1 MERPA
6 TAAGAP
12 TAKRFS
18 WVYSTLPASMATGS
32 IGTLVQLYIIQLDGT
47 ALGVIYASLAI
58 AFFNG
63 VSIPASIF
71 WGYTT
76 DRLHQRKA
84 VIVASYLVM
93 ATVLLSFYGQN
104 TVGTIAEFSVLAFV
118 SAASATPLNLLI
130 METEPKN
137 RWADTFAKLSMA
149 SGVGTTAGLVLSTV
163 WVQSFPLILLSIPF
177 SMFSLTSAVLAL
189 ILIRDPPYVLEGE
202 TIVLRR
208 PSFFSRLLAL
218 PLMFLS
224 VPKASDFRR
233 VFRGLRYG
241 VTSYVP
247 LLYLSI
253 ICFYLSSGIFNTS
266 FVPAMSTF
274 SLTHGEIF
282 GVILSGMVVQ
292 TLVFRYIGRYIENRS
307 LAGVTSAGLLLRAA
321 SYVATGLFALVLAQ
335 PLFFVPALVLYPL
348 GAGVA
353 YAVYYTASNTMIFNS
368 VKKGSPG
375 SALGVYSA
383 IVGFAALIGS
393 LISGF
398 TSVYLGFHTTFVSAG
413 LLLVLAAGITLR
425 LRKMGNPGEAQVPR
439 S

>member
-1 MERPA
+1 M
-6 TAAGAP
+6 
-12 TAKRFS
+12 KRFS
-18 WVYSTLPASMATGS
+18 WVWSTLPASMATGS
-32 IGTLVQLYIIQLDGT
+32 IGTLVQLYIIQQNGT
-47 ALGVIYASLAI
+47 ALGVIYASLAV

-93 ATVLLSFYGQN
+93 ATVLLSFYGQD
-104 TVGTIAEFSVLAFV
+104 TAGTIAEYSVLAFV

-130 METEPKN
+130 MESEPKN

-163 WVQSFPLILLSIPF
+163 WVQAFPLILLSVPF
-177 SMFSLTSAVLAL
+177 SLFSLASAALAL

-202 TIVLRR
+202 TIALRR
-208 PSFFSRLLAL
+208 NSFFSRLLSL

-224 VPKASDFRR
+224 IPKASDFRR
-233 VFRGLRYG
+233 IFRGLRYG

-247 LLYLSI
+247 LLYLAI
-253 ICFYLSSGIFNTS
+253 VCFYLSSGIFNTS

-274 SLTHGEIF
+274 SLSHGEIF

-292 TLVFRYIGRYIENRS
+292 TLIFQYIGRYIKDRS
-307 LAGVTSAGLLLRAA
+307 LAGVTSVGLLLRAA
-321 SYVATGLFALVLAQ
+321 SYIGTGIFAFFLAQ

-348 GAGVA
+348 GAGIA
-353 YAVYYTASNTMIFNS
+353 YAIYYTASNTMIFNS
-368 VKKGSPG
+368 VKKGSPDRPLG
-375 SALGVYSA
+375 STV
-383 IVGFAALIGS
+383 
-393 LISGF
+393 
-398 TSVYLGFHTTFVSAG
+398 
-413 LLLVLAAGITLR
+413 R
-425 LRKMGNPGEAQVPR
+425 
-439 S
+439 